1 MPQELPVVRVS
12 AFVRNRPYS
21 GNTASVVRLPRMLPD
36 EVLQALARR
45 NGDSETAFLLAAG
58 EGRWQLRWFTPG
70 MEVDLCGH
78 ATLAAGHHLY
88 EESLATGPIAFETLS
103 GELVVDTDGDG
114 GLSLDLPIDRPR
126 QYQMPEGLL
135 AALGIRESDVQ
146 SVHLSRDLIITVEEA
161 RIVSQLEPNHQFLQ
175 SLSVRGIAITAAGDG
190 EVDFVSRWFGGDGIG
205 VVEDPVTGSAHAAL
219 APLWAA
225 RLGKN
230 RLQAQQLSQEG
241 GVLQCIV
248 NEERVTL
255 LGRCHSWLR
264 GSLQVDHVVKG

>member
-12 AFVRNRPYS
+12 AFVRNLPYS

-45 NGDSETAFLLAAG
+45 NGDSETAYLLEAG

-88 EESLATGPIAFETLS
+88 EESLATGPITFETLS
-103 GELVVDTDGDG
+103 GELVVDTVGDG
-114 GLSLDLPIDRPR
+114 GLSLDLPIDVPRPHEL
-126 QYQMPEGLL
+126 PEGLL
-135 AALGIRESDVQ
+135 EALGIRESDVQ
-146 SVHLSRDLIITVEEA
+146 SVHLSRDLIVTVEDA

-175 SLSVRGIAITAAGDG
+175 SFSVRGIAITAAGAG
-190 EVDFVSRWFGGDGIG
+190 QIDFVSRWFGGDGVG
-205 VVEDPVTGSAHAAL
+205 VGEDPVTGSSHAAL
-219 APLWAA
+219 APLWAR

-230 RLQAQQLSQEG
+230 RLQAQQLSREG
-241 GVLQCIV
+241 GVLECIV
-248 NEERVTL
+248 SDDGVRL

-264 GSLQVDHVVKG
+264 GTLQVDHVVKG